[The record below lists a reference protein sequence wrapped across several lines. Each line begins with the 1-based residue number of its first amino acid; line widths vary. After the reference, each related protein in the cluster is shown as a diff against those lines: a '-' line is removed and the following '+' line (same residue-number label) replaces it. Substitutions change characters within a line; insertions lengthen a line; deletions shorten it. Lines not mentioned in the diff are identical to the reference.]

1 MIQLFFEKRKN
12 DQLDAYFNLVKKIN
26 EAESSFTNLSDK
38 DLCAKTHSFKEV
50 LSKGESLDSILVPAF
65 CTVREAS
72 KRVLGLRHFDVQLVG
87 GMILNSGN
95 IAEMQTGE
103 GKTLVCTLAT
113 YLNALS
119 GRGGVHIV
127 TVNEYLAERD
137 AKWVGQIHEFL
148 NLSVGLIKQDMSKE
162 LRKQNYL
169 CDIVYTTN
177 SELGFDFLR
186 DNLATSFQDIV
197 QRDFNFCI
205 IDEVDSIL
213 IDESRTP
220 LIISGEA
227 NQSKDKYIKAATLA
241 VQLKLNLDYEV
252 DQKAKNVILTD
263 TGIKKCEYF
272 LNVPDLYLID
282 NPWAQFILNALKA
295 KELFV
300 KNTQYIVQNQ
310 EIIIVDEFTGRVMPG
325 RRWSD
330 GLHQSVEAKEGVPI
344 QKETQTLASI
354 TYQNFF
360 LLYPKLA
367 GMTGTA
373 KTEEI
378 EFEKIYGLNVFCVPT
393 NKKSKRVD
401 KNDLVYRTQFSKWK
415 AVAEECKKL
424 NKLGVPILLGTTSVK
439 NSEIL
444 SCLLSQSDIEHELLN
459 AKPENIR
466 RESEIVAQAGRF
478 SSVTIATNIAGRGTD
493 IILGGNI
500 DIVTKS
506 FLELY
511 LFPTLSTT
519 QLEIPNILSLDNKL
533 SLLSETISTRK
544 VLSIDEFSDSEKNL
558 YNEAFSLLKTYFSDI
573 LERERTKVNRL
584 GGLWVIGTERH
595 ESRRIDNQL
604 RGRSGRQGDPG
615 TSVFFL
621 SLEDN
626 LLQVFGGEKI
636 AQLMNNFQLEADVPI
651 ESSFLSKSLDSAQKK
666 VENFYFDSRK
676 QLFEYDEVMN
686 TQRKVIFS
694 ERRQILDSEN
704 LKSWVLNYLEMTVL
718 QLFEF
723 FTLSSNTELVLED
736 ASLFFQLFGLP
747 YGFKK
752 NTELSDQVILSFWS
766 QQVRI
771 TYDIKESYIELFE
784 PGLMRQFEK
793 LCFLQQIDFCW
804 QKHLQDMDILKD
816 LIGWRSYGQRDPLME
831 YRNEGFQTF
840 LAMTN
845 ELRQGILYLL
855 FRSELLFLNSKN

>member
-1 MIQLFFEKRKN
+1 M
-12 DQLDAYFNLVKKIN
+12 
-26 EAESSFTNLSDK
+26 
-38 DLCAKTHSFKEV
+38 
-50 LSKGESLDSILVPAF
+50 
-65 CTVREAS
+65 
-72 KRVLGLRHFDVQLVG
+72 
-87 GMILNSGN
+87 
-95 IAEMQTGE
+95 
-103 GKTLVCTLAT
+103 
-113 YLNALS
+113 
-119 GRGGVHIV
+119 
-127 TVNEYLAERD
+127 
-137 AKWVGQIHEFL
+137 
-148 NLSVGLIKQDMSKE
+148 
-162 LRKQNYL
+162 
-169 CDIVYTTN
+169 
-177 SELGFDFLR
+177 
-186 DNLATSFQDIV
+186 
-197 QRDFNFCI
+197 
-205 IDEVDSIL
+205 
-213 IDESRTP
+213 
-220 LIISGEA
+220 
-227 NQSKDKYIKAATLA
+227 
-241 VQLKLNLDYEV
+241 
-252 DQKAKNVILTD
+252 
-263 TGIKKCEYF
+263 
-272 LNVPDLYLID
+272 
-282 NPWAQFILNALKA
+282 
-295 KELFV
+295 
-300 KNTQYIVQNQ
+300 
-310 EIIIVDEFTGRVMPG
+310 
-325 RRWSD
+325 
-330 GLHQSVEAKEGVPI
+330 
-344 QKETQTLASI
+344 
-354 TYQNFF
+354 
-360 LLYPKLA
+360 
-367 GMTGTA
+367 
-373 KTEEI
+373 
-378 EFEKIYGLNVFCVPT
+378 
-393 NKKSKRVD
+393 
-401 KNDLVYRTQFSKWK
+401 
-415 AVAEECKKL
+415 

-519 QLEIPNILSLDNKL
+519 QLEVPDIPDLDNKL
-533 SLLSETISTRK
+533 SLLHKIISIRK
-544 VLSIDEFSDSEKNL
+544 VVSIDGFSDSEKSL
-558 YNEAFSLLKTYFSDI
+558 YNESFSILKTYFSDI
-573 LERERTKVNRL
+573 LERERVQVNGL

-718 QLFEF
+718 QFFEF
-723 FTLSSNTELVLED
+723 FTLSNNTELVPAD
-736 ASLFFQLFGLP
+736 TSLFFQLFGLP

-752 NTELSDQVILSFWS
+752 TTELSDQVILSFWS